1 MSRDV
6 STKIGSMTEYCETQ
20 NVVGRT
26 ETCSE
31 DIYAN
36 LKEGGELSE
45 KEHNNFPPT
54 IYFFPFSIA
63 VDISSTI

>member
-1 MSRDV
+1 MA
-6 STKIGSMTEYCETQ
+6 EYCEIQ
-20 NVVGRT
+20 NVVGKMG
-26 ETCSE
+26 TCSE

-45 KEHNNFPPT
+45 EENKNFTPT